1 MFMYFRFNA
10 YRGKKLA
17 LSICLCSLE
26 AMTTCVLAFQD
37 FYDKI
42 VITTILTGKDGSDDD

>member
-10 YRGKKLA
+10 YRGKKLC
-17 LSICLCSLE
+17 LSISLCSLE
-26 AMTTCVLAFQD
+26 AMTSCVLAFQD
-37 FYDKI
+37 LYDKI